1 MFRAFLFY
9 FRVLLVSSYYI
20 ISVLSV
26 YPYYIDTISMQY
38 SFQYIPFV
46 AQAMQKKVM
55 AEGEK
60 EQEHEIQTALEQKHD
75 AQYKSLEAAI
85 KGVASTHPPAAP
97 QPQSVPDVSV
107 LEDGRAEGD
116 DRVPGDTPSYR
127 LSTGASRAKR
137 QSEAASESNKKKKSD
152 NNTTG
157 PMGRS
162 RK

>member
-1 MFRAFLFY
+1 MSTARRHGHRQPELPS
-9 FRVLLVSSYYI
+9 RPEQDDHRQPEQDDRHCDRL
-20 ISVLSV
+20 
-26 YPYYIDTISMQY
+26 
-38 SFQYIPFV
+38 
-46 AQAMQKKVM
+46 AQAALAQKR
-55 AEGEK
+55 AEIEDK

-75 AQYKSLEAAI
+75 AQYQPFGAI
-85 KGVASTHPPAAP
+85 KGVASTHPTAAP
-97 QPQSVPDVSV
+97 QPAPEVPDVTDV
-107 LEDGRAEGD
+107 VVHDEGD

-137 QSEAASESNKKKKSD
+137 QSETAPESNKKKKSD